1 MNKNAFKVSNNVR
14 RFEMDEAKSDKS
26 AQTANQG
33 LYYPPRDL
41 VENSNVMAWM
51 KQKGLKTESEM
62 RQWCSANYVQFWD
75 EMAKT
80 YADWFEPYKQTLQ
93 WKAPF
98 AKWFIGGK
106 INAAYNA
113 VDRHA
118 KSWRRNKLAYIFVG
132 EPVGDVRKITYYE
145 LAREVNRFANALKAQ
160 GIKKGDRVGIY
171 LPMIPELPVAM
182 LACAKIGAVHVVV
195 FSGFSAVAVRDR
207 LEDCQ
212 PRLLVTCDGSYR
224 RGKPIATKP
233 QADEAIAG
241 LDCIEKVVVVKRNG
255 QETAMKDGRDVWW
268 DDFVAGQAADCE
280 TLPMDSSDPLF
291 ILYTAGAAGKPR
303 GIVHTHGGM
312 CVGPAFTTSWVF
324 DIKDTDVYWS
334 TADIGWI
341 TGHSYIA
348 YGPLCLGA
356 TSIMYEGSPDYPD
369 FGRWFKIIEDYG
381 VSVIYTAP
389 TAIRMFM
396 NEGPSWP
403 QRYDLSTVR
412 LMGSVGEAMN
422 PDAFIWWRRYV
433 GGGFAPI
440 MDTWFQSETGSQVI
454 APLPI
459 TPLKPG
465 SPSFPLPGYN
475 VQVVDDSG
483 LPVPAGMTGNI
494 VITEPWPSMLRE
506 VYRDPARYS
515 ETYWSAFPGR
525 YHSGDKARVDEDG
538 YIWALGRGDDVL
550 KVAGHRI
557 SNAEVEASA
566 EKHPSVAAAAVIGKP
581 DRVKG
586 ESIVVYAVLKP
597 GIKGDAALEKD
608 IKNFVRK
615 TLGPIAIPSD
625 VIFVSD
631 IPRDKAGKPV
641 RPLIKAR
648 ALGEGL
654 GDTSAV
660 ANPVALDAITPI
672 AKK

>member
-1 MNKNAFKVSNNVR
+1 MV
-14 RFEMDEAKSDKS
+14 DEKSGKS
-26 AQTANQG
+26 VQTAEQA

-51 KQKGLKTESEM
+51 KAKGLKSESEM
-62 RQWCSANYVQFWD
+62 RQWCSKNYIQFWD
-75 EMAKT
+75 EMAHT

-98 AKWFIGGK
+98 AKWFMGGK
-106 INAAYNA
+106 INVAYNA

-118 KSWRRNKLAYIFVG
+118 RSWRRNKLAYIFVG
-132 EPVGDVRKITYYE
+132 EPVGDVRKITYFE
-145 LAREVNRFANALKAQ
+145 LSREVNRFANALKAE
-160 GIKKGDRVGIY
+160 GIKKGDRVGLY

-182 LACAKIGAVHVVV
+182 LACAKLGAIHVVV
-195 FSGFSAVAVRDR
+195 FSGFSAVAMRDR

-212 PRLLVTCDGSYR
+212 PKILITCDGSYR

-241 LDCIEKVVVVKRNG
+241 LKCIEKVVVVKRNG
-255 QETAMKDGRDVWW
+255 QETPMTAGRDVWW
-268 DDFVAGQAADCE
+268 NEFVAGKSGSCE
-280 TLPMDSSDPLF
+280 TAPMDAADPLF

-303 GIVHTHGGM
+303 GIVHTHGGTS
-312 CVGPAFTTSWVF
+312 VGPAFTMSWVF
-324 DIKDTDVYWS
+324 DIKDTDVYWC

-403 QRYDLSTVR
+403 QKYDLSTVR

-422 PDAFIWWRRYV
+422 PDAFVWWRRYV

-465 SPSFPLPGYN
+465 SPSFALPGYN
-475 VQVVDDSG
+475 VEVVDDNGAAVS
-483 LPVPAGMTGNI
+483 AGSTGNI
-494 VITEPWPSMLRE
+494 LITEPWPSMLRE
-506 VYRDPARYS
+506 VYKNPAGYN
-515 ETYWSAFPGR
+515 ETYWAAFPGK
-525 YHSGDKARVDEDG
+525 YHSGDKARVDGDG

-566 EKHPSVAAAAVIGKP
+566 EKHPSVAAAAVVGKP
-581 DRVKG
+581 DKVKG
-586 ESIVVYAVLKP
+586 ESIVVFAVLKP
-597 GIKGDAALEKD
+597 EAKPNAALEKD

-615 TLGPIAIPSD
+615 TL
-625 VIFVSD
+625 
-631 IPRDKAGKPV
+631 
-641 RPLIKAR
+641 
-648 ALGEGL
+648 
-654 GDTSAV
+654 
-660 ANPVALDAITPI
+660 
-672 AKK
+672 

>member
-1 MNKNAFKVSNNVR
+1 
-14 RFEMDEAKSDKS
+14 
-26 AQTANQG
+26 
-33 LYYPPRDL
+33 
-41 VENSNVMAWM
+41 
-51 KQKGLKTESEM
+51 
-62 RQWCSANYVQFWD
+62 
-75 EMAKT
+75 
-80 YADWFEPYKQTLQ
+80 
-93 WKAPF
+93 
-98 AKWFIGGK
+98 
-106 INAAYNA
+106 
-113 VDRHA
+113 
-118 KSWRRNKLAYIFVG
+118 
-132 EPVGDVRKITYYE
+132 VGDVRKITYFE
-145 LAREVNRFANALKAQ
+145 LSRAVNRFANALKAM

-171 LPMIPELPVAM
+171 LPMIPEHPIAM

-195 FSGFSAVAVRDR
+195 FSGFSAGAVRDR
-207 LEDCQ
+207 LEDSE
-212 PRLLVTCDGSYR
+212 PKVLVTCDGSYR

-233 QADEAIAG
+233 QADEAIDG
-241 LDCIEKVVVVKRNG
+241 LASIQKVVVVKRNG
-255 QETAMKDGRDVWW
+255 QETPMKEGRDVWW
-268 DDFVAGQAADCE
+268 DDFVADQSGNCDC
-280 TLPMDSSDPLF
+280 LPMDSADPLF

-303 GIVHTHGGM
+303 GIVHTHAGISI
-312 CVGPAFTTSWVF
+312 GPAFTTSWVF

-369 FGRWFKIIEDYG
+369 FGRWFQIIEEYG

-396 NEGPSWP
+396 NEGASWP
-403 QRYDLSTVR
+403 QKYDLTTVR

-422 PDAFIWWRRYV
+422 PEAFVWWRQYV

-475 VQVVDDSG
+475 VQVVDDEG
-483 LPVPAGMTGNI
+483 VAVQAGSTGSI
-494 VITEPWPSMLRE
+494 VMSEPWPSMLRE
-506 VYRDPARYS
+506 VYKDPARYN

-525 YHSGDKARVDEDG
+525 YFSGDKARVDADG

-566 EKHPSVAAAAVIGKP
+566 EKHSAVACAAVVGKP
-581 DRVKG
+581 DKVKG
-586 ESIVVYAVLKP
+586 ESIVVFAVLNP
-597 GIKGDAALEKD
+597 GIVGDGALQKD
-608 IKNFVRK
+608 IKNFVRR
-615 TLGPIAIPSD
+615 TLGPIAIPSE
-625 VIFVSD
+625 VIFVSE
-631 IPRDKAGKPV
+631 IPRDKAGKPL
-641 RPLIKAR
+641 RPMIKAK
-648 ALGEGL
+648 ALGQPL
-654 GDTSAV
+654 GDTSAL
-660 ANPVALDAITPI
+660 ANPQALEAIPLV
-672 AKK
+672 K

>member
-1 MNKNAFKVSNNVR
+1 MDSNAEYVALNVR
-14 RFEMDEAKSDKS
+14 RFKMAEEKSDKS
-26 AQTANQG
+26 VKTSDQG
-33 LYYPPRDL
+33 LYYPTRDL

-51 KQKGLKTESEM
+51 KKMGLKTEDEM
-62 RQWCSANYVQFWD
+62 RKWCSLNYVTFWD
-75 EMAKT
+75 EMART
-80 YADWFEPYKQTLQ
+80 YADWFEPYKQTLE

-98 AKWFIGGK
+98 AKWFMGGK
-106 INAAYNA
+106 INIAYNA

-132 EPVGDVRKITYYE
+132 EPVGDVKKITYYE
-145 LAREVNRFANALKAQ
+145 LSRKVNSLANALKAQ

-182 LACAKIGAVHVVV
+182 LACAKIGAIHVVV

-212 PRLLVTCDGSYR
+212 PKILITCDGSYR

-241 LDCIEKVVVVKRNG
+241 LKSIEKVVVVKRNG
-255 QETAMKDGRDVWW
+255 QETPMTQGRDVWY
-268 DDFVAGQAADCE
+268 DEFVAGQSGSCDS
-280 TLPMDSSDPLF
+280 LPMDSADPLF

-303 GIVHTHGGM
+303 GIVHAHGGM
-312 CVGPAFTTSWVF
+312 SVGPAFTTSWVF
-324 DIKDTDVYWS
+324 DMKDTDVYWC
-334 TADIGWI
+334 TADCGWI
-341 TGHSYIA
+341 TGHSYIT

-356 TSIMYEGSPDYPD
+356 TSIIYEGSPDYPD
-369 FGRWFKIIEDYG
+369 FGRWFQIIEEYG

-403 QRYDLSTVR
+403 QKYDLSTVR

-422 PDAFIWWRRYV
+422 PDAFVWWRRYV

-475 VQVVDDSG
+475 VQVVDDNG
-483 LPVPAGMTGNI
+483 IAVKAGSTGNI
-494 VITEPWPSMLRE
+494 IITEPWPSMLRE
-506 VYRDPARYS
+506 VYQDPAKYN
-515 ETYWSAFPGR
+515 ETYWSAFPGK
-525 YHSGDKARVDEDG
+525 YLSGDKARVDADG

-566 EKHPSVAAAAVIGKP
+566 EKHPSVAAAAVVGKP
-581 DRVKG
+581 DKVKG
-586 ESIVVYAVLKP
+586 ESIVVFAVLKP
-597 GIKGDAALEKD
+597 EAKPDANLQKD

-631 IPRDKAGKPV
+631 IPKNKAGKPV
-641 RPLIKAR
+641 RPLIKAK
-648 ALGEGL
+648 ALGEAL
-654 GDTSAV
+654 GDISAV
-660 ANPVALDAITPI
+660 VNPKALDEIKPL

>member
-1 MNKNAFKVSNNVR
+1 MV
-14 RFEMDEAKSDKS
+14 DEKSEKTI
-26 AQTANQG
+26 QTAEPG

-51 KQKGLKTESEM
+51 RTKGLKSESEL
-62 RQWCSANYVQFWD
+62 RQWCSQNYVPFWD
-75 EMAKT
+75 EMAQT
-80 YADWFEPYKQTLQ
+80 YADWFEPYTQTLQ
-93 WKAPF
+93 WKAPY
-98 AKWFIGGK
+98 ANWFMGGK
-106 INAAYNA
+106 INVAYNA

-118 KSWRRNKLAYIFVG
+118 KTWRRNKLAYIFVG
-132 EPVGDVRKITYYE
+132 EPVGDVRKITYFE
-145 LAREVNRFANALKAQ
+145 LSQQVNRFANALKAE
-160 GIKKGDRVGIY
+160 GVKKGDRVGIY

-182 LACAKIGAVHVVV
+182 LACAKLGAIHVVV
-195 FSGFSAVAVRDR
+195 FSGFSAVAIRDR

-212 PRLLVTCDGSYR
+212 PKILVTCDGSYR

-241 LDCIEKVVVVKRNG
+241 LKCIEKVVVVKRNG
-255 QETAMKDGRDVWW
+255 QETSMTLGRDVWW
-268 DDFVAGQAADCE
+268 TEFLAGQSSSCE
-280 TLPMDSSDPLF
+280 TLPLDGADPLF

-303 GIVHTHGGM
+303 GIVHTHAGM
-312 CVGPAFTTSWVF
+312 SVGPSFTTSWVF
-324 DIKDTDVYWS
+324 DIKDTDVYWC

-403 QRYDLSTVR
+403 QKYDLSTVR

-422 PDAFIWWRRYV
+422 PEAFVWWRKYV

-465 SPSFPLPGYN
+465 SPSFALPGYN
-475 VQVVDDSG
+475 VEVVDDNGAS
-483 LPVPAGMTGNI
+483 VPAGLTGNLI
-494 VITEPWPSMLRE
+494 ITTPWPSMLKE
-506 VYRDPARYS
+506 VYQDPAGYLD
-515 ETYWSAFPGR
+515 TYWTAFPGK
-525 YHSGDKARVDEDG
+525 YLSGDKARVDGDG

-566 EKHPSVAAAAVIGKP
+566 EKHPSVAAAAVVGKP
-581 DRVKG
+581 DKVKG

-597 GIKGDAALEKD
+597 EAKADAALEKD

-625 VIFVSD
+625 VIFVAD
-631 IPRDKAGKPV
+631 IPRNKAGKPV
-641 RPLIKAR
+641 RSLIKAK
-648 ALGEGL
+648 ALGEAL

-660 ANPVALDAITPI
+660 ANPQALDAIPLLV
-672 AKK
+672 KK

>member
-1 MNKNAFKVSNNVR
+1 MV
-14 RFEMDEAKSDKS
+14 DEKSGKS
-26 AQTANQG
+26 VQTAENA

-51 KQKGLKTESEM
+51 KANGLKSESEM
-62 RQWCSANYVQFWD
+62 RQWCSRNYVQFWD
-75 EMAKT
+75 EMART

-98 AKWFIGGK
+98 AKWFMGGK
-106 INAAYNA
+106 INVAYNA

-132 EPVGDVRKITYYE
+132 EPVGDVRKITYFE
-145 LAREVNRFANALKAQ
+145 LSREVNRFANALKAE

-182 LACAKIGAVHVVV
+182 LACAKLGAIHVVV

-212 PRLLVTCDGSYR
+212 PKVLVTCDGSYR

-241 LDCIEKVVVVKRNG
+241 LKCIEKVVVVKRNG
-255 QETAMKDGRDVWW
+255 QETPMTAGRDVWW
-268 DDFVAGQAADCE
+268 NEFVAGQSGSCDTAHMDAA
-280 TLPMDSSDPLF
+280 DPLF

-303 GIVHTHGGM
+303 GIVHTHGGTS
-312 CVGPAFTTSWVF
+312 VGPAFTTSWVF
-324 DIKDTDVYWS
+324 DIKDTDVYWC
-334 TADIGWI
+334 TADCGWI
-341 TGHSYIA
+341 TGHSYIT

-356 TSIMYEGSPDYPD
+356 TSIIYEGSPDYPD

-403 QRYDLSTVR
+403 QKYDLSTVR

-422 PDAFIWWRRYV
+422 PDAFVWWRRYV

-465 SPSFPLPGYN
+465 SPSFALPGYN
-475 VQVVDDSG
+475 VEVVDDNGAAVSVG
-483 LPVPAGMTGNI
+483 STGNI
-494 VITEPWPSMLRE
+494 LITEPWPSMLRE
-506 VYRDPARYS
+506 VYKNPAGYN
-515 ETYWSAFPGR
+515 ETYWTAFPGK
-525 YHSGDKARVDEDG
+525 YLSGDKARLDADG

-566 EKHPSVAAAAVIGKP
+566 EKHPSVAAAAVVGKP
-581 DRVKG
+581 DKVKG
-586 ESIVVYAVLKP
+586 ESIVVFVVLKP
-597 GIKGDAALEKD
+597 EAKPDAALEKD

-625 VIFVSD
+625 VIFVPD
-631 IPRDKAGKPV
+631 IPRNKAGKPV
-641 RPLIKAR
+641 RPLIKAK
-648 ALGEGL
+648 AMGEAL
-654 GDTSAV
+654 GDTSTV
-660 ANPVALDAITPI
+660 VNPKALDAIPLVV
-672 AKK
+672 KK

>member
-1 MNKNAFKVSNNVR
+1 MT
-14 RFEMDEAKSDKS
+14 AKESDKLD
-26 AQTANQG
+26 TATNQS

-41 VENSNVMAWM
+41 VENSNVMQWM
-51 KQKGLKTESEM
+51 KKKGLKTEKEM
-62 RQWCSANYVQFWD
+62 RAWTSQHYVEFWD
-75 EMAKT
+75 EMART
-80 YADWFEPYKQTLQ
+80 YADWFEPYRSVVQ
-93 WKAPF
+93 WKSPNAS
-98 AKWFIGGK
+98 WFVGGK
-106 INAAYNA
+106 INVAHNA

-118 KSWRRNKLAYIFVG
+118 HSWRRNKLAYIFVG
-132 EPVGDVRKITYYE
+132 EPVDDVRKITYYE
-145 LAREVNRFANALKAQ
+145 LYREVCRFANALKSM
-160 GIKKGDRVGIY
+160 GVKKGDRVGIY

-195 FSGFSAVAVRDR
+195 FSGFSAGAVRDR
-207 LEDCQ
+207 LEDSE
-212 PRLLVTCDGSYR
+212 PKVLVTCDGSYR

-233 QADEAIAG
+233 QADEAIEG
-241 LDCIEKVVVVKRNG
+241 LKSIQKVVVVKRNG
-255 QETAMKDGRDVWW
+255 QETPMKEGRDVWW
-268 DDFVAGQAADCE
+268 DDFVRGQPASCE
-280 TLPMDSSDPLF
+280 TVALDASDPLF

-303 GIVHTHGGM
+303 GIVHTHGGIS
-312 CVGPAFTTSWVF
+312 VGPAFTTSWVF

-396 NEGPSWP
+396 NEGPEWP
-403 QRYDLSTVR
+403 QKYDLGTVR

-422 PDAFIWWRRYV
+422 PDAFVWWRRYV

-465 SPSFPLPGYN
+465 SPSFALPGYN
-475 VQVVDDSG
+475 VEVVDDSG
-483 LPVPAGMTGNI
+483 KPVLPEQVGNI
-494 VITEPWPSMLRE
+494 ILTAPWPSMLKE
-506 VYRDPARYS
+506 IYKDPSKYK
-515 ETYWSAFPGR
+515 ETYWSTFPGK
-525 YHSGDKARVDEDG
+525 YLSGDKARIDKDG

-566 EKHPSVAAAAVIGKP
+566 EKHPAVAAAAVIGKP
-581 DRVKG
+581 DKVKG
-586 ESIVVYAVLKP
+586 ENIVVFAVLKP
-597 GIKGDAALEKD
+597 GIKGDANLQKD
-608 IKNFVRK
+608 LKTFIRK

-625 VIFVSD
+625 VIFVEE
-631 IPRDKAGKPV
+631 IPKNKAGKPA
-641 RPLIKAR
+641 RQLIKAK
-648 ALGEGL
+648 ALGQAL
-654 GDTSAV
+654 GDTSSV
-660 ANPVALDAITPI
+660 VNPKALDGILLI
-672 AKK
+672 AK

>member
-1 MNKNAFKVSNNVR
+1 MA
-14 RFEMDEAKSDKS
+14 DEKTDKP
-26 AQTANQG
+26 AQTLEQG

-41 VENSNVMAWM
+41 VENSNVMTWM
-51 KQKGLKTESEM
+51 RKKGLKTESEM
-62 RQWCSANYVQFWD
+62 RQWCSANYVSFWD
-75 EMAKT
+75 EMART
-80 YADWFEPYKQTLQ
+80 YADWFEPYKQTLE

-98 AKWFIGGK
+98 AKWFMGGK
-106 INAAYNA
+106 INIAYNA

-132 EPVGDVRKITYYE
+132 EPVGDVRKITYYQ
-145 LAREVNRFANALKAQ
+145 LSLEVNRFANALKAQ

-182 LACAKIGAVHVVV
+182 LACAKLGAIHVVV

-212 PRLLVTCDGSYR
+212 PKILITCDGSYR

-241 LDCIEKVVVVKRNG
+241 LKCIEKVVVVKRNG
-255 QETAMKDGRDVWW
+255 QETPMTEGRDVWW
-268 DDFVAGQAADCE
+268 NDFILGQSGHCDA
-280 TLPMDSSDPLF
+280 LPMDSADPLF

-312 CVGPAFTTSWVF
+312 SVGPAFTTSWVF

-396 NEGPSWP
+396 NESPSWP
-403 QRYDLSTVR
+403 QKYDLSTVR

-422 PDAFIWWRRYV
+422 PDAFVWWRKYV

-440 MDTWFQSETGSQVI
+440 MDTWFQSETGSQVV

-475 VQVVDDSG
+475 VQVVDDNG
-483 LPVPAGMTGNI
+483 VPVKAGSTGSI
-494 VITEPWPSMLRE
+494 IITEPWPSMLRE
-506 VYRDPARYS
+506 VYKDPAKYN
-515 ETYWSAFPGR
+515 ETYWSTFPGK
-525 YHSGDKARVDEDG
+525 YLSGDKARVDADG

-566 EKHPSVAAAAVIGKP
+566 EKHPSVAAAAVVGKP
-581 DRVKG
+581 DKVKG

-597 GIKGDAALEKD
+597 DAKADANLQKD

-631 IPRDKAGKPV
+631 IPRNKAGKPV
-641 RPLIKAR
+641 RPLIKAK
-648 ALGEGL
+648 ALGEAL

-660 ANPVALDAITPI
+660 VNPKALDAITPL

>member
-1 MNKNAFKVSNNVR
+1 MDTNVFKVANIVR
-14 RFEMDEAKSDKS
+14 RFKMDDDKS
-26 AQTANQG
+26 EKTVQTAKQG

-41 VENSNVMAWM
+41 VENSIVMAWM
-51 KQKGLKTESEM
+51 KKKGLKSEGEL
-62 RQWCSANYVQFWD
+62 RAWCSANYISFWD
-75 EMAKT
+75 EMAQT
-80 YADWFEPYKQTLQ
+80 YANWFEPYKQTLL

-98 AKWFIGGK
+98 AKWFMGGK
-106 INAAYNA
+106 INVAYNA

-118 KSWRRNKLAYIFVG
+118 QSWRRNKLAYIFVG

-145 LAREVNRFANALKAQ
+145 LSQQVNKFANALKAQ

-171 LPMIPELPVAM
+171 LPMVPELPVAM
-182 LACAKIGAVHVVV
+182 LACAKLGAIHVVV
-195 FSGFSAVAVRDR
+195 FSGFSALAVRDR

-212 PRLLVTCDGSYR
+212 PKILVTCDGSYR

-241 LDCIEKVVVVKRNG
+241 LKCIEKVVVVKRNG
-255 QETAMKDGRDVWW
+255 QETPMTEGRDVWW
-268 DDFVAGQAADCE
+268 DEFVAGKSGSCE
-280 TLPMDSSDPLF
+280 TLPMDSADPLF
-291 ILYTAGAAGKPR
+291 ILYTAGAGGKPR
-303 GIVHTHGGM
+303 GIVHTHAGM
-312 CVGPAFTTSWVF
+312 SIGPAFTTSWVF

-403 QRYDLSTVR
+403 QKYDLSTVR

-422 PDAFIWWRRYV
+422 PDAFVWWRQHV

-465 SPSFPLPGYN
+465 SPSFALPGYN
-475 VQVVDDSG
+475 VEVVDDNGKAVS
-483 LPVPAGMTGNI
+483 AGSTGSI
-494 VITEPWPSMLRE
+494 IMTEPWPSMLRE
-506 VYRDPARYS
+506 VYQDPAAYN
-515 ETYWSAFPGR
+515 ETYWAAFPGK
-525 YHSGDKARVDEDG
+525 YFSGDKARVDEDG
-538 YIWALGRGDDVL
+538 YVWALGRGDDVL

-566 EKHPSVAAAAVIGKP
+566 EKHPSVAAAAVVGKP
-581 DRVKG
+581 DKVKG
-586 ESIVVYAVLKP
+586 ESIVVFAVLKP
-597 GIKGDAALEKD
+597 GAKKDAALEKD

-615 TLGPIAIPSD
+615 ILGPIAIPSD
-625 VIFVSD
+625 VIFVSE
-631 IPRDKAGKPV
+631 IPRNKAGKPV
-641 RPLIKAR
+641 RPLIKAK
-648 ALGEGL
+648 ALGEAL

-660 ANPVALDAITPI
+660 VNLKALEAIPLLL
-672 AKK
+672 KK

>member
-1 MNKNAFKVSNNVR
+1 MADEKSNKAV
-14 RFEMDEAKSDKS
+14 
-26 AQTANQG
+26 QTAD

-41 VENSNVMAWM
+41 VENSNVMQWM
-51 KQKGLKTESEM
+51 KKKGLKTEAEM
-62 RQWCSANYVQFWD
+62 RAWCSKNFVAFWD
-75 EMAKT
+75 EMANT
-80 YADWFEPYKQTLQ
+80 YADWFEPYKAVLE
-93 WKAPF
+93 WKAPH
-98 AKWFIGGK
+98 AKWFVGAK
-106 INAAYNA
+106 CNVAYNA
-113 VDRHA
+113 ADRHA
-118 KSWRRNKLAYIFVG
+118 KSWRRNKVAYIFVG

-145 LAREVNRFANALKAQ
+145 LYREANQLANALRAM
-160 GIKKGDRVGIY
+160 GVKKGDRVGIY

-207 LEDCQ
+207 LEDCE
-212 PRLLVTCDGSYR
+212 PKVLITCDGSYR
-224 RGKPIATKP
+224 RGKPIMTKG
-233 QADEAIAG
+233 QADEAVDG
-241 LDCIEKVVVVKRNG
+241 LSCIQKVVVVKRNK
-255 QETAMKDGRDVWW
+255 QEVPMKEGRDVWY
-268 DDFVAGQAADCE
+268 DDFLKGQSGYCE
-280 TLPMDSSDPLF
+280 TLPMDPEDPLF
-291 ILYTAGAAGKPR
+291 ILYTAGTAGKPR
-303 GIVHTHGGM
+303 GVMHVHGGF

-356 TSIMYEGSPDYPD
+356 TSIMYEGSPDYPH
-369 FGRWFKIIEDYG
+369 FGRWFQIIEDYG

-396 NEGPSWP
+396 NEGTEWP
-403 QRYDLSTVR
+403 QKYDLSTVR

-422 PDAFIWWRRYV
+422 PDAFVWWRQYV
-433 GGGFAPI
+433 GNGFAPI

-475 VQVVDDSG
+475 VEVVDDAG
-483 LPVPAGMTGNI
+483 KPVAAGTPGNI
-494 VITEPWPSMLRE
+494 IMTEPWPSMLRSI
-506 VYRDPARYS
+506 YQDPDKYQ
-515 ETYWSAFPGR
+515 ETYWSTFPGK
-525 YHSGDKARVDEDG
+525 YLSGDKARVDEDG
-538 YIWALGRGDDVL
+538 YIWALGRADDVL

-566 EKHPSVAAAAVIGKP
+566 EKHPSVAAAAVVGKP

-586 ESIVVYAVLKP
+586 ENIVVFAVLKE
-597 GIKGDAALEKD
+597 GVNGDAALQKD
-608 IKNFVRK
+608 IKTFVRK

-625 VIFVSD
+625 VVFVPD
-631 IPRDKAGKPV
+631 FPKNKAGKPL
-641 RPLIKAR
+641 RPLIKAK
-648 ALGEGL
+648 ALGEAVT
-654 GDTSAV
+654 DTSAV
-660 ANPVALDAITPI
+660 ANPKSIDCIPRI
-672 AKK
+672 

>member
-1 MNKNAFKVSNNVR
+1 MADEKSNKAV
-14 RFEMDEAKSDKS
+14 
-26 AQTANQG
+26 QTADF
-33 LYYPPRDL
+33 YYPTRDL
-41 VENSNVMAWM
+41 VENSNVMQWM
-51 KQKGLKTESEM
+51 KKKGLKTEAEM
-62 RQWCSANYVQFWD
+62 RTWCSKNYVAFWD
-75 EMAKT
+75 EMANT
-80 YADWFEPYKQTLQ
+80 YADWFEPYKSVLD
-93 WKAPF
+93 WKAPY
-98 AKWFIGGK
+98 AKWFVGAK
-106 INAAYNA
+106 CNVAYNA

-118 KSWRRNKLAYIFVG
+118 KSWRRNKVAYIFVG
-132 EPVGDVRKITYYE
+132 EPVGDVRKITYYQ
-145 LAREVNRFANALKAQ
+145 LYREANQLANALKAE
-160 GIKKGDRVGIY
+160 GVKKGDKVAIY

-212 PRLLVTCDGSYR
+212 PKVLITCDGSYR
-224 RGKPIATKP
+224 RGKPILTKG
-233 QADEAIAG
+233 QADEAVEG
-241 LDCIEKVVVVKRNG
+241 LSSIKKVVVVKRNK
-255 QETAMKDGRDVWW
+255 QEIPMKEGRDVWY
-268 DDFVAGQAADCE
+268 DDFLKGQSGSCE
-280 TLPMDSSDPLF
+280 TLPMDPEDPLF
-291 ILYTAGAAGKPR
+291 ILYTAGTAGKPR
-303 GIVHTHGGM
+303 GVVHAHGGF

-324 DIKDTDVYWS
+324 DIKETDVYWS

-356 TSIMYEGSPDYPD
+356 TSVMYEGSPDYPD

-396 NEGPSWP
+396 NEGPEWP
-403 QRYDLSTVR
+403 QKYDLSTVR

-422 PDAFIWWRRYV
+422 QDAFVWWRQYV
-433 GGGFAPI
+433 GNGFAPI

-475 VQVVDDSG
+475 VEVVDDAG
-483 LPVPAGMTGNI
+483 KPVSAGTPGNI
-494 VITEPWPSMLRE
+494 IMTEPWPSMLRSI
-506 VYRDPARYS
+506 YNDPDKYQ
-515 ETYWSAFPGR
+515 ETYWSTFPGK
-525 YHSGDKARVDEDG
+525 YLSGDKARVDEDG
-538 YIWALGRGDDVL
+538 YIWALGRADDVL

-566 EKHPSVAAAAVIGKP
+566 EKHPAVAAAAVVGKP

-586 ESIVVYAVLKP
+586 ENIVVFAVLKE
-597 GIKGDAALEKD
+597 GVNGDAALQKD

-625 VIFVSD
+625 VVFVPD
-631 IPRDKAGKPV
+631 FPKNKAGKPL
-641 RPLIKAR
+641 RPLIKAK
-648 ALGEGL
+648 ALGEAVT
-654 GDTSAV
+654 DTSAV
-660 ANPVALDAITPI
+660 ANPKSIDCIPRI
-672 AKK
+672 

>member
-1 MNKNAFKVSNNVR
+1 MA
-14 RFEMDEAKSDKS
+14 DEKSENS
-26 AQTANQG
+26 VQTAKQG

-51 KQKGLKTESEM
+51 KEKGLKSESEM
-62 RQWCSANYVQFWD
+62 RQWCSANYVEFWD
-75 EMAKT
+75 EMART

-98 AKWFIGGK
+98 AKWFMGGK
-106 INAAYNA
+106 INVAYNA

-132 EPVGDVRKITYYE
+132 EPVGDVRNITYFE
-145 LAREVNRFANALKAQ
+145 LNREVNRFANALKAQ

-171 LPMIPELPVAM
+171 LPMVPELPVAM
-182 LACAKIGAVHVVV
+182 LACAKLGAIHVVV

-212 PRLLVTCDGSYR
+212 PRILVTCDGSYR

-241 LDCIEKVVVVKRNG
+241 LKCIEKVVVVKRNG
-255 QETAMKDGRDVWW
+255 QETPMTEGRDVWW
-268 DDFVAGQAADCE
+268 NEFVAGQSGSCE
-280 TLPMDSSDPLF
+280 TLPMDAADPLF

-303 GIVHTHGGM
+303 GIVHTHAGM
-312 CVGPAFTTSWVF
+312 SVGPAFTTSWVF

-403 QRYDLSTVR
+403 QKYDLSTVR

-422 PDAFIWWRRYV
+422 PDAFVWWRQNV

-465 SPSFPLPGYN
+465 SPSFALPGYN
-475 VQVVDDSG
+475 VEVVDDNG
-483 LPVPAGMTGNI
+483 AAVPAGSTGNI
-494 VITEPWPSMLRE
+494 LITAPWPSMLRE
-506 VYRDPARYS
+506 VYQNPSAYN
-515 ETYWSAFPGR
+515 ETYWTAFPGK
-525 YHSGDKARVDEDG
+525 YLSGDKARVDADG

-566 EKHPSVAAAAVIGKP
+566 EMHPSVAAAAVVGKP
-581 DRVKG
+581 DKVKG
-586 ESIVVYAVLKP
+586 ESIVVFAVLKP
-597 GIKGDAALEKD
+597 EAKEDAALVKD

-625 VIFVSD
+625 VVFVKD
-631 IPRDKAGKPV
+631 IPRNKAGKPV
-641 RPLIKAR
+641 RSLIKAKSQ
-648 ALGEGL
+648 GESL

-660 ANPVALDAITPI
+660 VNPKALEAIPLI
-672 AKK
+672 SKK

>member
-1 MNKNAFKVSNNVR
+1 
-14 RFEMDEAKSDKS
+14 MDEAKSDKS
-26 AQTANQG
+26 AQTANHG

-51 KQKGLKTESEM
+51 KQKSLKTESEM

-241 LDCIEKVVVVKRNG
+241 LDYIEKVVVVKRNG

-660 ANPVALDAITPI
+660 ANPGALDAITPI

>member
-1 MNKNAFKVSNNVR
+1 MV
-14 RFEMDEAKSDKS
+14 DEKSEKTI
-26 AQTANQG
+26 QTAEPG

-51 KQKGLKTESEM
+51 RTKGLKSESEL
-62 RQWCSANYVQFWD
+62 RQWCSQNYVPFWD
-75 EMAKT
+75 EMAQT
-80 YADWFEPYKQTLQ
+80 YADWFEPYTQTLQ
-93 WKAPF
+93 WKAPY
-98 AKWFIGGK
+98 ANWFMGGK
-106 INAAYNA
+106 INVAYNA

-118 KSWRRNKLAYIFVG
+118 KTWRRNKLAYIFVG
-132 EPVGDVRKITYYE
+132 EPVGDVRKITYFE
-145 LAREVNRFANALKAQ
+145 LSQQVNRFANALKAE
-160 GIKKGDRVGIY
+160 GVKKGDRVGIY

-182 LACAKIGAVHVVV
+182 LACAKLGAIHVVV
-195 FSGFSAVAVRDR
+195 FSGFSAVAIRDR

-212 PRLLVTCDGSYR
+212 PKILVTCDGSYR

-241 LDCIEKVVVVKRNG
+241 LKCIEKVVVVKRNG
-255 QETAMKDGRDVWW
+255 QETSMTLGRDVWW
-268 DDFVAGQAADCE
+268 TEFLAGQSSSCE
-280 TLPMDSSDPLF
+280 TLPLDGADPLF

-303 GIVHTHGGM
+303 GIVHTHAGM
-312 CVGPAFTTSWVF
+312 SVGPSFTTSWVF
-324 DIKDTDVYWS
+324 DIKDTDVYWC

-403 QRYDLSTVR
+403 QKYDLSTVR

-422 PDAFIWWRRYV
+422 PEAFVWWRKYV

-465 SPSFPLPGYN
+465 SPSFALPGYN
-475 VQVVDDSG
+475 VEVVDDNGAS
-483 LPVPAGMTGNI
+483 VPAGLTGNLI
-494 VITEPWPSMLRE
+494 ITTPWPSMLKE
-506 VYRDPARYS
+506 VYQDPAGYL
-515 ETYWSAFPGR
+515 ETYWTAFPGK
-525 YHSGDKARVDEDG
+525 YLSGDKARVDGDG

-566 EKHPSVAAAAVIGKP
+566 EKHPSVAAAAVVGKP
-581 DRVKG
+581 DKVKG

-597 GIKGDAALEKD
+597 EAKADAALEKD

-625 VIFVSD
+625 VIFVAD
-631 IPRDKAGKPV
+631 IPRNKAGKPV
-641 RPLIKAR
+641 RSLIKAK
-648 ALGEGL
+648 ALGEAL

-660 ANPVALDAITPI
+660 ANPQALDAIPLLV
-672 AKK
+672 KK

>member
-1 MNKNAFKVSNNVR
+1 MV
-14 RFEMDEAKSDKS
+14 DEKSDKS
-26 AQTANQG
+26 VQTAEQA

-51 KQKGLKTESEM
+51 KTKGLKSESEM
-62 RQWCSANYVQFWD
+62 RQWCSKNYVQFWD
-75 EMAKT
+75 EMAQT

-98 AKWFIGGK
+98 AKWFMGGK
-106 INAAYNA
+106 INVAYNA

-132 EPVGDVRKITYYE
+132 EPVGDVRKITYFE
-145 LAREVNRFANALKAQ
+145 LSQQVNRFANALKAE

-182 LACAKIGAVHVVV
+182 LACAKLGAIHVVV
-195 FSGFSAVAVRDR
+195 FSGFSAVAIRDR

-212 PRLLVTCDGSYR
+212 PKILVTCDGSYR

-241 LDCIEKVVVVKRNG
+241 LKCIEKVVVVKRNG
-255 QETAMKDGRDVWW
+255 QETPMTAGRDVWW
-268 DDFVAGQAADCE
+268 NEFVAGQSSSCE
-280 TLPMDSSDPLF
+280 TLPMDAADPLF

-303 GIVHTHGGM
+303 GIVHTHAGM
-312 CVGPAFTTSWVF
+312 SVGPAFTTSWVF

-403 QRYDLSTVR
+403 QKYDLSTVR

-422 PDAFIWWRRYV
+422 PDAFVWWRKYV
-433 GGGFAPI
+433 GNGFAPI

-465 SPSFPLPGYN
+465 SPSFALPGYN
-475 VQVVDDSG
+475 VEVVDDNG
-483 LPVPAGMTGNI
+483 VAVPAGSTGNI
-494 VITEPWPSMLRE
+494 LITEPWPSMLRE
-506 VYRDPARYS
+506 VYQDPAGYN
-515 ETYWSAFPGR
+515 ETYWAAFPGK
-525 YHSGDKARVDEDG
+525 YFSGDKARVDGDG

-581 DRVKG
+581 DKVKG
-586 ESIVVYAVLKP
+586 ESIVVFAVLKP
-597 GIKGDAALEKD
+597 EAKPDAALEKD

-625 VIFVSD
+625 VIFVAD
-631 IPRDKAGKPV
+631 IPRNKAGKPV
-641 RPLIKAR
+641 RPLIKAK
-648 ALGEGL
+648 ALGEAL
-654 GDTSAV
+654 GDISAV
-660 ANPVALDAITPI
+660 ANPKALDAIPLL

>member
-1 MNKNAFKVSNNVR
+1 MA
-14 RFEMDEAKSDKS
+14 DEKTDKP
-26 AQTANQG
+26 AQTLDLG
-33 LYYPPRDL
+33 PYFPSRDL
-41 VENSNVMAWM
+41 VENSNVMTWM
-51 KQKGLKTESEM
+51 KKKGLKTESEM
-62 RQWCSANYVQFWD
+62 RQWCSANYVSFWD

-80 YADWFEPYKQTLQ
+80 YADWFEPYKQTLE

-98 AKWFIGGK
+98 AKWFMGGK
-106 INAAYNA
+106 INIAYNA

-132 EPVGDVRKITYYE
+132 EPVGDVRKITYYQ
-145 LAREVNRFANALKAQ
+145 LSLEVNRFANALKAQ

-182 LACAKIGAVHVVV
+182 LACAKLGAIHVVV

-212 PRLLVTCDGSYR
+212 PKVLITCDGSYR

-241 LDCIEKVVVVKRNG
+241 LKCIEKVVVVKRNG
-255 QETAMKDGRDVWW
+255 QETPMTEGRDVWW
-268 DDFVAGQAADCE
+268 NDFIAGQSGHCE
-280 TLPMDSSDPLF
+280 ALPMDSADPLF

-312 CVGPAFTTSWVF
+312 SVGPAFTTSWVF

-403 QRYDLSTVR
+403 QKYDLSTVR

-422 PDAFIWWRRYV
+422 PDAFVWWRKYV
-433 GGGFAPI
+433 GGGYAPI
-440 MDTWFQSETGSQVI
+440 MDTWFQSETGSQVV

-475 VQVVDDSG
+475 VQVVDDNG
-483 LPVPAGMTGNI
+483 APVKAGSTGNI
-494 VITEPWPSMLRE
+494 IITEPWPSMLRE
-506 VYRDPARYS
+506 VYKDPAKYN
-515 ETYWSAFPGR
+515 ETYWSTFPGK
-525 YHSGDKARVDEDG
+525 YLSGDKARVDADG

-566 EKHPSVAAAAVIGKP
+566 EKHPSVAAAAVVGKP
-581 DRVKG
+581 DKVKG

-597 GIKGDAALEKD
+597 DAKGDANLQKD

-631 IPRDKAGKPV
+631 IPRNKAGKPV
-641 RPLIKAR
+641 RPLIKAK
-648 ALGEGL
+648 ALGEAL

-660 ANPVALDAITPI
+660 VNPKALDAITPV